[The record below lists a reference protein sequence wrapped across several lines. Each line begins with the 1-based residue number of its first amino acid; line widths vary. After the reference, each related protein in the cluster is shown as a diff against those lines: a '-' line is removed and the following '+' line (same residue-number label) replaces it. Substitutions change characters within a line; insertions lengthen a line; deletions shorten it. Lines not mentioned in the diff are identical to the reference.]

1 MNKPAGQAERETLLE
16 FPSRFP
22 IKAMGRQSEAFEA
35 AVRDIVFR
43 HARLWPEE
51 EVRLQ
56 PSREG
61 NFLSVTMVI
70 EAESQAQLDAIYQ
83 ELTDSEL
90 VIMAL

>member
-1 MNKPAGQAERETLLE
+1 MSNPADNSERATLLE

-22 IKAMGRQSEAFEA
+22 IKAMGRQSDEFEA
-35 AVRDIVFR
+35 TVRAIVLR
-43 HARLWPEE
+43 HAELWQDE
-51 EVRLQ
+51 EVKLQ
-56 PSREG
+56 PSRAG

-70 EAESQAQLDAIYQ
+70 EARSQEQLDAIYQ